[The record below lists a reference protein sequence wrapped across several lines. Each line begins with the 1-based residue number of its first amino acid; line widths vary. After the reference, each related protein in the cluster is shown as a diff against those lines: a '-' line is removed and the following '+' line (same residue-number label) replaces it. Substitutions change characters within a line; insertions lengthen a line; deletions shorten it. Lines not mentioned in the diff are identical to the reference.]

1 MQAAIKAKYAEE
13 WECRGGRCAGRAS
26 AEAKGMTIQGR
37 LQLRG
42 KDLTERLRAAA
53 ELLPSL
59 EAADFADAFERFG
72 DARIVLLGEATHG
85 THEFYAARAAITRR
99 LIERHGFNIVA
110 VEGDWPDIA
119 RIDDYVRHNAPRPRK
134 GDPFARFPTWMW
146 RNEEVL
152 GFADW
157 LRAHNAVLP
166 EEQRATMRGLD
177 VYSLGESIHAVIA
190 YLDAHDPAAAAEARR
205 SYGCLLPWQ
214 DEPQHYGR
222 AVEYGR
228 MAGCEDM
235 VVAQLGELLLH
246 RMDLIAEDGEA
257 FFDAE
262 QNARIVR
269 AAEQYYRAMYRGSAA
284 SWNLR
289 DRHMFDTLQRLMVH
303 REDARA
309 VIWAHNSHVGDA
321 SATAMGW
328 HGEFNIGELVRAGYG
343 DQAVLIGFGT
353 DRGTVAAASD
363 WGGEMHVMRVRPAR
377 DDSWEG
383 AFRHAGYARS
393 LTDWRGARRQDLVDA
408 LSQQLLERA
417 IGVIYRPESELASH
431 YFEAV
436 LADQFDAYVWFEETR
451 AVTPLGPE
459 RPHGAPETW
468 PFGL

>member
-1 MQAAIKAKYAEE
+1 MTLPRRTDGE
-13 WECRGGRCAGRAS
+13 S
-26 AEAKGMTIQGR
+26 AELGAV
-37 LQLRG
+37 LR
-42 KDLTERLRAAA
+42 DAA
-53 ELLPSL
+53 EVLPGP
-59 EAADFADAFERFG
+59 EAPGFSDPFERFG

-119 RIDDYVRHNAPRPRK
+119 RLDDYVRHNAARPRR
-134 GDPFARFPTWMW
+134 GDPFAHFPTWMW
-146 RNEEVL
+146 RNQEIL
-152 GFADW
+152 AFADW
-157 LRAHNAVLP
+157 LRSHNAGLAEAGRVS
-166 EEQRATMRGLD
+166 MHGLD

-190 YLDAHDPAAAAEARR
+190 YLDSRDPPAAAEARR
-205 SYGCLLPWQ
+205 RYGCLLPWQ

-222 AVEYGR
+222 AVEHGR
-228 MAGCEDM
+228 MAGCEEA
-235 VVAQLGELLLH
+235 VVAQLGELLGH
-246 RMDLIAEDGEA
+246 RMRLIARDGEG

-269 AAEQYYRAMYRGSAA
+269 AAEQYYRAMYRDSAA

-289 DRHMFDTLQRLMVH
+289 DRHMFDTLQRLMAH

-309 VIWAHNSHVGDA
+309 VIWAHNSHVGNA

-328 HGEFNIGELVRAGYG
+328 CGEFNIGELVRTAYG
-343 DQAVLIGFGT
+343 DQAALIGFGT

-363 WGGEMHVMRVRPAR
+363 WGAQMQVMPVRPVR
-377 DDSWEG
+377 DDSWEA
-383 AFRHAGYARS
+383 AFRRTGHARS
-393 LTDWRGARRQDLVDA
+393 LTDWRGGKDKALAAA
-408 LSQQLLERA
+408 LSQTLLERA
-417 IGVIYRPESELASH
+417 IGVVYRPESELMSH

-436 LADQFDAYVWFEETR
+436 LADQFDAFAWFEETR
-451 AVTPLGPE
+451 AVTPLGRE

>member
-1 MQAAIKAKYAEE
+1 
-13 WECRGGRCAGRAS
+13 
-26 AEAKGMTIQGR
+26 MTVQERIAPQGR
-37 LQLRG
+37 ELA
-42 KDLTERLRAAA
+42 DRLRTAA
-53 ELLPSL
+53 ELLPNPD
-59 EAADFADAFERFG
+59 APDFADAFERFA

-119 RIDDYVRHNAPRPRK
+119 RIDDYVRHNAPRPRQ

-146 RNEEVL
+146 RNREVL
-152 GFADW
+152 AFADW
-157 LRAHNAVLP
+157 LRSHNEHLP
-166 EEQRATMRGLD
+166 EQSRASMRGLD
-177 VYSLGESIHAVIA
+177 VYSLGESIHAVIT
-190 YLDAHDPAAAAEARR
+190 YLDTHDPSAAEEARR
-205 SYGCLLPWQ
+205 RYGCLLPWE

-222 AVEYGR
+222 AVEYGEL
-228 MAGCEDM
+228 AGCEDA
-235 VVAQLGELLLH
+235 VVAQLGELLEH
-246 RMDLIAEDGEA
+246 RMKLIAEDGEA

-269 AAEQYYRAMYRGSAA
+269 AAESYYRAMYRGSAA

-289 DRHMFDTLQRLMVH
+289 DRHMFDTLQRLMAH
-303 REDARA
+303 EDDARA
-309 VIWAHNSHVGDA
+309 VIWAHNSHIGNA

-328 HGEFNIGELVRAGYG
+328 HGEFNIGELVRTGYG

-363 WGGEMHVMRVRPAR
+363 WGAEMHVKQVRPAR
-377 DDSWEG
+377 DDSWEA
-383 AFRHAGYARS
+383 AFRHTGYARS
-393 LTDWRGARRQDLVDA
+393 LTDWRGPRRAELAEA
-408 LSQQLLERA
+408 LSQTLLERA
-417 IGVIYRPESELASH
+417 IGVIYRPQTELTSH